1 MQTRATKKIIID
13 ATKLETL
20 LRLGCPEKVITDYI
34 IHDKITKQED
44 ELINTILESLLDRK
58 TFSNWGGNRNP
69 TGKNQHKNKELGQV
83 DLNHLDGQ
91 VVDKDKDKDKDK
103 IKKEDK
109 NKEIIKPIFDKFKKI
124 ITDYKGREVK
134 TNGWTKQINS
144 MLDEDHIKPE
154 DILSSL
160 DWYAEH
166 IGQPYIPVI
175 FCAESLRKKYSQLE
189 EAIKKNKP
197 KEWVNRFEDWKD

>member
-34 IHDKITKQED
+34 IYDKITKQKD

-69 TGKNQHKNKELGQV
+69 TGKNQYKNKVLGQV

-91 VVDKDKDKDKDK
+91 VVDKDKDK

-109 NKEIIKPIFDKFKKI
+109 NKEIIKPILDKFKNI
-124 ITDYKGREVK
+124 IFKYKGREVK
-134 TNGWTKQINS
+134 INS
-144 MLDEDHIKPE
+144 WAKNINLMLEVDHIKPE
-154 DILSSL
+154 DILKSL

-175 FCAESLRKKYSQLE
+175 LSGESLREKYGQLE
-189 EAIKKNKP
+189 EAIKRAEP
-197 KEWVNRFEDWKD
+197 KEENQFSHWSKW

>member
-34 IHDKITKQED
+34 IYDKITKQKD

-91 VVDKDKDKDKDK
+91 VVDKDKDKDK
-103 IKKEDK
+103 IKKEEK
-109 NKEIIKPIFDKFKKI
+109 NKEIIQPIFDKFKNI
-124 ITDYKGREVK
+124 IFKYKDREVK
-134 TNGWTKQINS
+134 TNGWKTHINR
-144 MLDEDHIKPE
+144 MLNEDHIKPE

-175 FCAESLRKKYSQLE
+175 LCGESLREKYGQLE
-189 EAIKKNKP
+189 EAIKRNKP